1 MKNIT
6 KIQKNLKKTEK
17 NGENTDEIAA
27 IIRKDLID
35 EFIIYVNIEK
45 ST

>member
-6 KIQKNLKKTEK
+6 KIQKNLKKPEK
-17 NGENTDEIAA
+17 NGENTDEIAV